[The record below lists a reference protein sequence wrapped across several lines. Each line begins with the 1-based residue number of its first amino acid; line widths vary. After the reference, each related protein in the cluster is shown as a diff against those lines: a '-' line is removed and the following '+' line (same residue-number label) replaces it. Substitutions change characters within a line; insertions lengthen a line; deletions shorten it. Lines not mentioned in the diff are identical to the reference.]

1 LAAAGSARIMVFPP
15 LSGSCLRV
23 ALWQWSLLSW
33 LMTTI
38 SGSGISRREEI
49 QGSVFCFVIEN
60 LGWKMLEGPDSHG
73 SRRMVKACEDRPGE
87 GGKEEIGWKV
97 RRKDASELR
106 CLIVRDILD
115 GDRIDRT
122 RRWRDS

>member
-1 LAAAGSARIMVFPP
+1 M
-15 LSGSCLRV
+15 
-23 ALWQWSLLSW
+23 
-33 LMTTI
+33 
-38 SGSGISRREEI
+38 SGSGISRREVI

-60 LGWKMLEGPDSHG
+60 LGWKTLEVPDNHG
-73 SRRMVKACEDRPGE
+73 SRRMVKACEDLPGE